1 MKLTGEYGNR
11 VKAAERVVR
20 VMREVVAMTAV
31 LDLQR
36 GSRG

>member
-1 MKLTGEYGNR
+1 MTLVE
-11 VKAAERVVR
+11 ERVGRGKAEGVVR
-20 VMREVVAMTAV
+20 GMREAVVMTAV

>member
-1 MKLTGEYGNR
+1 MKLVGECGNR
-11 VKAAERVVR
+11 AKAEEAVR
-20 VMREVVAMTAV
+20 AMREAVVMTAV